1 VCGLQSGAA
10 AAQGLGTEQAP
21 DGAGA
26 LVRPIT
32 APGPLVGSNPG
43 LDGATDQS
51 GSLLA
56 PAEPQAA
63 ATSSARGNR
72 GFFNGLLSL
81 GFLTPARWGGSP
93 IPRVIW
99 RSSPGWI
106 SNSPAG
112 FPLSSRKLPITNCA

>member
-72 GFFNGLLSL
+72 GFFNGLL
-81 GFLTPARWGGSP
+81 GVTLTLQRHGQVSGM
-93 IPRVIW
+93 RRD
-99 RSSPGWI
+99 RSVQTLWW
-106 SNSPAG
+106 
-112 FPLSSRKLPITNCA
+112 